1 MPHLVLGA
9 QSALLCKEEAHLS
22 PGDKILVEREGQAG
36 ADGSRERS
44 WELLVAAFPSTAST
58 LPPSAHIMCGLNGA
72 SQKHYGLCGLFSLV
86 TIAFLGASLV
96 KD

>member
-22 PGDKILVEREGQAG
+22 PGDKILVEREGQTG
-36 ADGSRERS
+36 GSRGRS

-86 TIAFLGASLV
+86 TIAFLGACLL